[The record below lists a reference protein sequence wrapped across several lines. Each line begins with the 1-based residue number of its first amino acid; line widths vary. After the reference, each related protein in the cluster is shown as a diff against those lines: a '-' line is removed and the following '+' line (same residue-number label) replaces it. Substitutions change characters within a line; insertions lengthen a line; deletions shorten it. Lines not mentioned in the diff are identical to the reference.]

1 MDKSRFIGVR
11 RYARSLP
18 QYHTFDLQNT
28 HDMKIT
34 LLFTALL
41 TAAVPA
47 AAQVTPDNGDWK
59 AQYVKME
66 NTPEAQFMIRCG
78 DIDNLN
84 FGWEPG
90 FTPFSGKATPS
101 HNYPWERDKRDT
113 LGFDLIQVPSSAGT
127 RDEPCGGDGYSG
139 QRQVLR
145 DTFGRSHFPFR
156 IPLNLPKET
165 AVTSASLQL
174 FVDDF
179 QSPVFCSKFEVT
191 LNGRR
196 APFIEKAVNALNQ
209 TGPIGK
215 LITIKVPADFL
226 DSLKSPVMVLEFDDK
241 TTGAGDGFA
250 IDFIKV
256 LVNPKAVAVK
266 QKGTIKGTVTDAA
279 TGRPVIGALITLSDG
294 TQFKSDAK
302 GSYTIP
308 AQAGLAVVTVEAKGF
323 PEKSFTVD
331 VVAGEITQ
339 QDFGLV
345 K

>member
-1 MDKSRFIGVR
+1 
-11 RYARSLP
+11 
-18 QYHTFDLQNT
+18 
-28 HDMKIT
+28 MKNT
-34 LLFTALL
+34 LLFSVIF
-41 TAAVPA
+41 AATVPS

-66 NTPEAQFMIRCG
+66 NTPEAQFMIRSG

-90 FTPFSGKATPS
+90 FTPFSGKPTPA
-101 HNYPWERDKRDT
+101 HNYPWDRDKRDT
-113 LGFDLIQVPSSAGT
+113 LGFDMIQVLSSHGMKDA
-127 RDEPCGGDGYSG
+127 PCGSDGYTG
-139 QRQVLR
+139 QWQSLLE
-145 DTFGRSHFPFR
+145 TYSRSQFPFR
-156 IPLNLPKET
+156 IPMQLPKET
-165 AVTSASLQL
+165 AITSASLQL

-179 QSPVFCSKFEVT
+179 QAPVFCSKFEVT

-226 DSLKSPVMVLEFDDK
+226 DSLKSPVLVLEFDDK

-256 LVNPKAVAVK
+256 LINPKAVAVK

-294 TQFKSDAK
+294 TQYKSDAK
-302 GSYTIP
+302 GNYTIP
-308 AQAGLAVVTVEAKGF
+308 AQAGLAVVTIEAKGF

-331 VVAGEITQ
+331 VIAGEITQ
-339 QDFGLV
+339 QNFELV